1 MDPIKSFTQF
11 NPYSKFIEKITTE
24 IYQYLNIRFIKYSK
38 LKIKSDFYLTFEL
51 LFEKLLD
58 SR

>member
-11 NPYSKFIEKITTE
+11 NPYSNFIEKIAIE
-24 IYQYLNIRFIKYSK
+24 IYQDLNIRFIKYSK